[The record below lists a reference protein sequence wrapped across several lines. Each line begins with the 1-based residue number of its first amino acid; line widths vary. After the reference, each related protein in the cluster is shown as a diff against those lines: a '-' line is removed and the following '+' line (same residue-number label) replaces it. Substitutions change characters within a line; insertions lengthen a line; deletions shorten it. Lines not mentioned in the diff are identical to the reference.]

1 MISCGTIDQ
10 SHKSKPLVLLVCN
23 DLDATVLE
31 AGAFVGISNGDVEG
45 KVVRE
50 CVVGFGVT
58 ELGKR
63 SIVDG
68 EFRCS
73 A

>member
-1 MISCGTIDQ
+1 MTWMPRYSR
-10 SHKSKPLVLLVCN
+10 L
-23 DLDATVLE
+23 
-31 AGAFVGISNGDVEG
+31 AFVGISNGDVEG
-45 KVVRE
+45 KVVGER
-50 CVVGFGVT
+50 VVGFGVT

-73 A
+73 ALGGDGYEFYGM